1 MKKLFKLFMMGM
13 LIPLLSLFSC
23 SDDFLDAP
31 SENQLTPGDLP
42 EGVTAFDGIAESL
55 YFKPWFTFNDKF
67 LIAVGDMY
75 AGNAF
80 TFDGAY
86 AQFKDA
92 QVTSQNPILTEG
104 YTSLFSVID
113 QSNNLMSL
121 VEDRKSELPEASYK
135 NAIAISRF
143 MRANAYFYLVR
154 TFGAVPIINKAGT
167 AAQPKRNLVADIYK
181 FIKQDLEYAIENLP
195 ATSVKKGYVTKFAAM
210 GILAKVHLT
219 LNEYG
224 ECAALTQKIIGNQ
237 YTLIP
242 DYGNLFSSPENNNSA
257 ESMFA
262 LQWKA
267 VATEWG
273 TQNTNQ
279 AYIVPGG
286 TGITGGGDGWGV
298 YLPSISLQSGFE
310 PNDTRKKSTIMTDG
324 DFYPEL
330 LKNQGGFR
338 YKKIYSSTA
347 ANFRKY
353 IVGSAAERND
363 VFFMRTSQNTIILRY
378 SDVLLMN
385 SEALLAGAG
394 STTSAAALSSFNEV
408 RARAGLP
415 AKTVLTRNDL
425 FNERRIEFALEGQY
439 FFDLKRRGLAE
450 ATAIISQQE
459 VGFYSDD
466 ARTELVSVK
475 VTPGSNYFELPLP
488 QSAIDTNPSLLEPPV
503 PFNFN

>member
-1 MKKLFKLFMMGM
+1 MKKLFKLFMIGM

-31 SENQLTPGDLP
+31 SENQLTPADLP

-86 AQFKDA
+86 AQFLNT

-104 YTSLFSVID
+104 YVSLFSVID

-121 VEDRKSELPEASYK
+121 VEERKSELPEASYK

-154 TFGAVPIINKAGT
+154 TFGAVPIISKAGS
-167 AAQPKRNLVADIYK
+167 APQPKRNIVSDVYK
-181 FIKQDLEYAIENLP
+181 FIKMDLEYAVENLP
-195 ATSVKKGYVTKFAAM
+195 ERTAKKGYVTKYAAM

-219 LNEYG
+219 LNEYA
-224 ECAALTQKIIGNQ
+224 ECAALTQEIIGSQ
-237 YTLIP
+237 YTLIQ

-267 VATEWG
+267 IATEWG

-279 AYIVPGG
+279 AYIVPGN
-286 TGITGGGDGWGV
+286 TGITGGSDGWGV
-298 YLPSISLQSGFE
+298 YLPSISLQAGFE
-310 PNDTRKKSTIMTDG
+310 PKDTRKKSTIMTDG
-324 DFYPEL
+324 DYYPEL
-330 LKNQGGFR
+330 LKSQGGFT
-338 YKKIYSSTA
+338 YKKILSSTG

-385 SEALLAGAG
+385 SEAILAGNS
-394 STTSAAALSSFNEV
+394 STSSPAALSSFNEV
-408 RARAGLP
+408 RLRAGLP
-415 AKTVLTRNDL
+415 TKTILTRDEL

-439 FFDLKRRGLAE
+439 FFDLKRRGITE
-450 ATAIISQQE
+450 ATVIISNQE
-459 VGFYSDD
+459 IGFYSDD
-466 ARTELVSVK
+466 ARTELISNK
-475 VTPGSNYFELPLP
+475 ITPGNNYFELPLP

>member
-1 MKKLFKLFMMGM
+1 MKKLFKLFMIGM

-23 SDDFLDAP
+23 SDEFLDAP
-31 SENQLTPGDLP
+31 SENQLTPPDLP
-42 EGVTAFDGIAESL
+42 EGITAFDGIAESL

-104 YTSLFSVID
+104 YISLFSVID

-121 VEDRKSELPEASYK
+121 VEKSKSELPEASYK

-154 TFGAVPIINKAGT
+154 TFGAVPIISKAGS
-167 AAQPKRNLVADIYK
+167 APQPKRNIVDDVYK
-181 FIKQDLEYAIENLP
+181 FIKLDLEYAIENLP
-195 ATSVKKGYVTKFAAM
+195 ETSAKKGYVNKTVAM

-219 LNEYG
+219 LNEYA
-224 ECAALTQKIIGNQ
+224 ECADLTQQIMGKQ
-237 YTLIP
+237 YFLVQE
-242 DYGNLFSSPENNNSA
+242 YGSLFSSPENNNSA

-267 VATEWG
+267 IATEWG

-279 AYIVPGG
+279 AYIVPGL

-298 YLPSISLQSGFE
+298 HLPSISLQAGFE
-310 PNDTRKKSTIMTDG
+310 PNDIRKRNTIMTDG

-330 LKNQGGFR
+330 LKNNGGFK
-338 YKKIYSSTA
+338 YKKILSSTG

-353 IVGSAAERND
+353 IVGSAAERKD
-363 VFFMRTSQNTIILRY
+363 VFFMKTSQNTIILRY
-378 SDVLLMN
+378 SDILLMHA
-385 SEALLAGAG
+385 EAVLAGAN
-394 STTSAAALSSFNEV
+394 STTQASALNAFNEV
-408 RARAGLP
+408 RTRAGLP
-415 AKTVLTRNDL
+415 IKTVLTRDEL

-439 FFDLKRRGLAE
+439 FFDLKRRGLSE

-466 ARTELVSVK
+466 ARTMLVSRK
-475 VTPGSNYFELPLP
+475 ITPGGNYFELPLP
-488 QSAIDTNPSLLEPPV
+488 QSAIDTNPSLLEAPV

>member
-1 MKKLFKLFMMGM
+1 MKKLFKLFMMGV

-31 SENQLTPGDLP
+31 SENQLTPADLP

-86 AQFKDA
+86 SQFKDA

-104 YTSLFSVID
+104 YVSLFSVID

-121 VEDRKSELPEASYK
+121 VEARKSELPEASYK

-154 TFGAVPIINKAGT
+154 TFGAVPIISKAGS
-167 AAQPKRNLVADIYK
+167 APQPKRNLIADVYK
-181 FIKQDLEYAIENLP
+181 FIKQDLEYAVENLP
-195 ATSVKKGYVTKFAAM
+195 ERAAKKGYVTKFAAM

-219 LNEYG
+219 LNEYA
-224 ECAALTQKIIGNQ
+224 ECATLTQKIIGNQ
-237 YTLIP
+237 YTLIQE
-242 DYGNLFSSPENNNSA
+242 YGNLFSSPENNNSA

-267 VATEWG
+267 IATEWG

-298 YLPSISLQSGFE
+298 YLPSISLQNGFE
-310 PNDTRKKSTIMTDG
+310 PKDTRKKNTIMTDG

-330 LKNQGGFR
+330 LKNQGGFL

-378 SDVLLMN
+378 SDILLMN
-385 SEALLAGAG
+385 AEAILAGAN
-394 STTSAAALSSFNEV
+394 STTSPAALSSFNEV
-408 RARAGLP
+408 RLRAGLP
-415 AKTVLTRNDL
+415 VKTVLTRDEL
-425 FNERRIEFALEGQY
+425 FNERRVEFALEGQY

-450 ATAIISQQE
+450 ATSIISQQE

-466 ARTELVSVK
+466 ARTELVSIK
-475 VTPGSNYFELPLP
+475 ITPGSNYFELPLP
-488 QSAIDTNPSLLEPPV
+488 QSAIDTNPSLLEAPV

>member
-23 SDDFLDAP
+23 SDEFLDAP

-86 AQFKDA
+86 SQFLNA

-104 YTSLFSVID
+104 YVSLFSVID

-135 NAIAISRF
+135 NAMAISRF

-154 TFGAVPIINKAGT
+154 TFGAVPIIAKAGS
-167 AAQPKRNLVADIYK
+167 AAQPKRNIISDVYK

-195 ATSVKKGYVTKFAAM
+195 ETSAKKGYVNKTVAM

-219 LNEYG
+219 LNEYA
-224 ECAALTQKIIGNQ
+224 ECASLTEEIMGKQ
-237 YTLIP
+237 YSLIQE
-242 DYGNLFSSPENNNSA
+242 YGNMFSSPENNNSR

-267 VATEWG
+267 IATEWG

-279 AYIVPGG
+279 AYIVPAS

-298 YLPSISLQSGFE
+298 YLPSISLQAGFE
-310 PNDTRKKSTIMTDG
+310 PKDTRKKHTIMTDG

-330 LKNQGGFR
+330 LKNSGGFT
-338 YKKIYSSTA
+338 YKKILSSTG

-378 SDVLLMN
+378 SDILLMHA
-385 SEALLAGAG
+385 EAILAGAS
-394 STTSAAALSSFNEV
+394 STTSASALAAFNEV
-408 RARAGLP
+408 RTRAGLP
-415 AKTVLTRNDL
+415 IKTVLTRDEL
-425 FNERRIEFALEGQY
+425 FNERRVEFALEGQY
-439 FFDLKRRGLAE
+439 FFDLKRRGITE
-450 ATAIISQQE
+450 ATAIIANQE

-466 ARTELVSVK
+466 ARTILISNK
-475 VTPGSNYFELPLP
+475 ITPGSNYFELPLP
-488 QSAIDTNPSLLEPPV
+488 QSAIDTNPSLLEAPV

>member
-1 MKKLFKLFMMGM
+1 MKNRIKPFSIVLLVAV
-13 LIPLLSLFSC
+13 LSLFSC
-23 SDDFLDAP
+23 SDEFLNAP
-31 SENQLTPGDLP
+31 SENQLTPSDLP
-42 EGVTAFDGIAESL
+42 EGVTPFDGIAESM

-86 AQFKDA
+86 QQFKDA

-104 YTSLFSVID
+104 YTSLFSVVD
-113 QSNNLMSL
+113 QANSLMSL

-135 NAIAISRF
+135 NSIAISRF

-154 TFGAVPIINKAGT
+154 TFGAVPIVAKAGS
-167 AAQPKRNLVADIYK
+167 AAQPKRNLVADVYK
-181 FIKQDLEYAIENLP
+181 FIKLDLQYAIDNLP
-195 ATSVKKGYVTKFAAM
+195 ETSTKKGYVNKTVAK

-219 LNEYG
+219 LKEYT
-224 ECAALTQKIIGNQ
+224 ECAALTQEIMGGQ
-237 YTLIP
+237 YSLIQE
-242 DYGNLFSSPENNNSA
+242 YGKLFSSPESNNSA

-267 VATEWG
+267 IATQWG

-286 TGITGGGDGWGV
+286 TGITGGADGWGV
-298 YLPSISLQSGFE
+298 YLPSVSLQKEFE
-310 PNDTRKKSTIMTDG
+310 ANDKRKIQTIMTDG
-324 DFYPEL
+324 DVYPEL
-330 LKNQGGFR
+330 LISAGGFK
-338 YKKIYSSTA
+338 YKKIYSATG

-363 VFFMRTSQNTIILRY
+363 VFFMRTSQNTNILRY
-378 SDVLLMN
+378 SDILLMHA
-385 SEALLAGAG
+385 EAKLAGG
-394 STTSAAALSSFNEV
+394 SSTTDATALRAFNEV
-408 RARAGLP
+408 RTRAGLP
-415 AKTVLTRNDL
+415 TKTVLTRDEL
-425 FNERRIEFALEGQY
+425 FKERRIEFALEGQY
-439 FFDLKRRGLAE
+439 FFDLKRRGLSE
-450 ATAIISQQE
+450 AIAIISQQE

-466 ARTELVSVK
+466 ARTILISRMI
-475 VTPGSNYFELPLP
+475 TPGSNYFELPLP
-488 QSAIDTNPSLLEPPV
+488 QSAIDTNPSLLEPAV

>member
-1 MKKLFKLFMMGM
+1 MQKRFKLIMMGM

-23 SDDFLDAP
+23 SDEFLDAP
-31 SENQLTPGDLP
+31 SENQLTPADLP
-42 EGVTAFDGIAESL
+42 EGITAFDGIAESL

-92 QVTSQNPILTEG
+92 QVTSQNPILAEG

-113 QSNNLMSL
+113 QSNNLMKL
-121 VEDRKSELPEASYK
+121 VEDRKSELPEESYK
-135 NAIAISRF
+135 KSIAISRF

-154 TFGAVPIINKAGT
+154 TFGAVPIIDKAGS
-167 AAQPKRNLVADIYK
+167 AAQPKRNVIADVYK
-181 FIKQDLEYAIENLP
+181 FIKQDLEYAVANLP
-195 ATSVKKGYVTKFAAM
+195 KTSLKKGYVNQTVAM
-210 GILAKVHLT
+210 GVLAKVHLT
-219 LNEYG
+219 LKEYK
-224 ECAALTQKIIGNQ
+224 ECAALTQEIMGKQ
-237 YTLIP
+237 YSLIQ
-242 DYGNLFSSPENNNSA
+242 DYRNLFSSPENNNSA

-267 VATEWG
+267 IATEWG

-279 AYIVPGG
+279 AYIVPAG

-298 YLPSISLQSGFE
+298 YLPSISLQDGFE
-310 PNDTRKKSTIMTDG
+310 EKDSRRKNTIMIDG
-324 DFYPEL
+324 DVYPEL
-330 LKNQGGFR
+330 LQDEGGFK

-378 SDVLLMN
+378 SDILLMHAEAILAGGN
-385 SEALLAGAG
+385 STSEA
-394 STTSAAALSSFNEV
+394 SALSAFNEV
-408 RARAGLP
+408 RTRAGLP
-415 AKTVLTRNDL
+415 TKAVLTRDEL
-425 FNERRIEFALEGQY
+425 FNERRVEFALEGQY
-439 FFDLKRRGLAE
+439 FFDLKRRGIVE

-466 ARTELVSVK
+466 ARTDLISRK
-475 VTPGSNYFELPLP
+475 VTPGPDYFQLPIP

>member
-31 SENQLTPGDLP
+31 SENQLTPADLP

-86 AQFKDA
+86 SQFKDA

-104 YTSLFSVID
+104 YVSLFSVVD

-121 VEDRKSELPEASYK
+121 VEERKSELPEASYK

-154 TFGAVPIINKAGT
+154 AFGAVPIISKAGS
-167 AAQPKRNLVADIYK
+167 APQPKRNIVSDVYK
-181 FIKQDLEYAIENLP
+181 FIKMDLEYAVENLP
-195 ATSVKKGYVTKFAAM
+195 ERGAKKGYVTKYAAM

-219 LNEYG
+219 LNEYA

-237 YTLIP
+237 YTLIQE
-242 DYGNLFSSPENNNSA
+242 YSNLFSSPENNNSA

-267 VATEWG
+267 IATEWG

-298 YLPSISLQSGFE
+298 YLPSISLQNGFE
-310 PNDTRKKSTIMTDG
+310 PKDTRKKSTIMTDG

-330 LKNQGGFR
+330 LKNQGGFT

-378 SDVLLMN
+378 SDILLMN
-385 SEALLAGAG
+385 SEAILAGAG
-394 STTSAAALSSFNEV
+394 STTSASALSSFNEV
-408 RARAGLP
+408 RTRAGLP
-415 AKTVLTRNDL
+415 AKTVLTRDEL
-425 FNERRIEFALEGQY
+425 FNERRVEFALEGQY

-466 ARTELVSVK
+466 ARTELISRK
-475 VTPGSNYFELPLP
+475 ITPASNYFELPLP
-488 QSAIDTNPSLLEPPV
+488 QSAIDTNPSLLEAPV